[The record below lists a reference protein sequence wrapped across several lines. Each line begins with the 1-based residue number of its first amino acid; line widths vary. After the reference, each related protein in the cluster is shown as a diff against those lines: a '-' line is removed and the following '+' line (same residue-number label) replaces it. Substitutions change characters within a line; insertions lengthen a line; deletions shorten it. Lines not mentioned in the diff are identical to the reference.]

1 MGAMENRQAIDF
13 AYTVLFSA
21 IYDQAFRTSWMPIRT
36 DFRPF
41 SPIFRPLVQQCCT
54 DGLNVVPKF
63 AARRGK

>member
-21 IYDQAFRTSWMPIRT
+21 IYDQAFRTSWMPIRA

-41 SPIFRPLVQQCCT
+41 S
-54 DGLNVVPKF
+54 DAGHGLLSAVRIRIELRHHLLGLIQKQ
-63 AARRGK
+63 